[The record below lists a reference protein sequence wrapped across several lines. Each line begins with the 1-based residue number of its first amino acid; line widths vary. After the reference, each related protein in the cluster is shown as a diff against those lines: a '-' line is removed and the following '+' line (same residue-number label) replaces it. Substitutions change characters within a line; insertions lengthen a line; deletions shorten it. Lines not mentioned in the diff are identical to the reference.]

1 MGTHLWSWGFCFWA
15 IRDRDLFYDDI
26 ESSQLM
32 LSVVDSVLGGLLN
45 HRFDLVLIK
54 LCIETLCTKD
64 AINKDLSF
72 FRGAKENFMD
82 TSSTVDR
89 FDLDGMVL
97 DSAISWWEHSKWYLS
112 TNQCVVLRTVLAV
125 FLIWFFRSVFYHLLK
140 TLEDGYSLQ
149 VEF

>member
-1 MGTHLWSWGFCFWA
+1 
-15 IRDRDLFYDDI
+15 
-26 ESSQLM
+26 M
-32 LSVVDSVLGGLLN
+32 LSVVDSVLAGLLN
-45 HRFDLVLIK
+45 HRFYLVLIK

-97 DSAISWWEHSKWYLS
+97 DSAIS
-112 TNQCVVLRTVLAV
+112 
-125 FLIWFFRSVFYHLLK
+125 
-140 TLEDGYSLQ
+140 
-149 VEF
+149 